1 MSVAARVKMF
11 EEKSPR
17 LQPRNRPCSPP
28 PLPPL
33 PATSG
38 NETAQPDV
46 DVPDQPQAPQAV
58 AGCVTFS
65 ISTPVEVSTP
75 MEGSRS
81 RSATPGPR
89 TRSVTPS
96 TRRRIDDL
104 TNRLDATTVELER
117 AQKRT
122 LESDAARE
130 MLVRE
135 LTDYKISHKALEE
148 KMALMTVQLFQVSA
162 ALASEANRPGS
173 SAGAAPPTSG
183 TDAVVADYEVWSR
196 RTEDQKTGED
206 KEPKEDDDAFHDAD
220 DKEYLVVTGDE
231 V

>member
-1 MSVAARVKMF
+1 M
-11 EEKSPR
+11 
-17 LQPRNRPCSPP
+17 
-28 PLPPL
+28 
-33 PATSG
+33 G
-38 NETAQPDV
+38 
-46 DVPDQPQAPQAV
+46 
-58 AGCVTFS
+58 
-65 ISTPVEVSTP
+65 
-75 MEGSRS
+75 GSRS

-89 TRSVTPS
+89 TRSDTPG

-104 TNRLDATTVELER
+104 TNRLDDTTVELER

-130 MLVRE
+130 MLVKE
-135 LTDYKISHKALEE
+135 LTDYKTSHKALEE

-162 ALASEANRPGS
+162 ALAQEAEAARNNRPGS
-173 SAGAAPPTSG
+173 SADAAPPTSG
-183 TDAVVADYEVWSR
+183 TDTLVTDYEVWSR
-196 RTEDQKTGED
+196 RDQEQKTGED